1 MARTKP
7 SLAEALSPW
16 SAPHDAADLLEGF
29 RLSIVALAEEQHT
42 GLPDSP
48 RVLNALRLCKG
59 TELAALGGDWPAMGV
74 RRVGGAWTLDAR
86 QFDLWAQGADKRIQA
101 QGRGGSADRADAVS
115 HEFDLGGMMGYLTT
129 VEVAELLNVK
139 PDTVR
144 KWRQEVGKGPRWTRW
159 PGTRLVRYESA
170 EVERWRHAG
179 QKG

>member
-1 MARTKP
+1 MPRLEDPQVRDALLGCARGHAGVGPVDRLVGLGGGLMARTKP

-29 RLSIVALAEEQHT
+29 RLSINTLAEEQHT

-86 QFDLWAQGADKRIQA
+86 QFDLWAQGQVSVFRRRAEAA
-101 QGRGGSADRADAVS
+101 QP
-115 HEFDLGGMMGYLTT
+115 T
-129 VEVAELLNVK
+129 VQMQSRMSLL
-139 PDTVR
+139 
-144 KWRQEVGKGPRWTRW
+144 
-159 PGTRLVRYESA
+159 
-170 EVERWRHAG
+170 
-179 QKG
+179 

>member
-29 RLSIVALAEEQHT
+29 RLSINTLAEEQHT

-59 TELAALGGDWPAMGV
+59 TELAALGDDWPAMGV

-86 QFDLWAQGADKRIQA
+86 QFDLWAQGQISVFRRKAAQSGQTAPSQA
-101 QGRGGSADRADAVS
+101 SMQSK
-115 HEFDLGGMMGYLTT
+115 
-129 VEVAELLNVK
+129 LN
-139 PDTVR
+139 
-144 KWRQEVGKGPRWTRW
+144 
-159 PGTRLVRYESA
+159 LF
-170 EVERWRHAG
+170 
-179 QKG
+179 

>member
-1 MARTKP
+1 MDRLVGLGGGLMARTNP

-42 GLPDSP
+42 GLPDSM

-86 QFDLWAQGADKRIQA
+86 QFDLWAQGQVSVFRRRAEAA
-101 QGRGGSADRADAVS
+101 QP
-115 HEFDLGGMMGYLTT
+115 T
-129 VEVAELLNVK
+129 VQMQSRMSLL
-139 PDTVR
+139 
-144 KWRQEVGKGPRWTRW
+144 
-159 PGTRLVRYESA
+159 
-170 EVERWRHAG
+170 
-179 QKG
+179 